1 MNNKTLKYFSV
12 ILIIFLFG
20 CSKSIEKSP
29 NIVFILTDDL
39 AYADLSSYGS
49 EFIETPNLDKMAD
62 DGVKMTSY
70 YAAQAVCSASR
81 AAILTGCYPNR
92 LGISGAFGPK
102 SKRGINPDEFLL
114 SEMLKEN
121 NYKTGIFG
129 KWHLGDAEKFLPTN
143 HGFDEFYGILF
154 SNDMWKFHPER
165 PEGYPDDLMLYRNE
179 TPIQSIV
186 DQSDLT
192 KDITD
197 ESIRF
202 IEENKDN
209 QFFLYIA
216 HPQPH
221 VPLFASK
228 DFNGSTGN
236 GLFADVISEID
247 FSVGRVIEA
256 LEKNN
261 LTENTIVV
269 FTSDNGPWLSY
280 GDHAGSSGIYREGKG
295 TAWEGGQR
303 VPCIIKYPR
312 EIKANTI
319 IDEPVMGIDWMPT
332 FSHITGSKL
341 SDNKI
346 DGKNIWPLLTQKEN
360 KSPHKELYFYY
371 RQNELHAVRSGNWKL
386 YFPRSYR
393 TLNGKPGGKDGMP
406 VKYEYNEVKS
416 NELYNLKE
424 DPSEMKNVYMENIEK
439 AKELEKMGENAR
451 QELGDALTSIVG
463 DGVRKIGTID
473 YFNKCE

>member
-1 MNNKTLKYFSV
+1 MNNKTLKYLSTLLV
-12 ILIIFLFG
+12 LFLFG

-179 TPIQSIV
+179 TPIQSII

-202 IEENKDN
+202 IEKNKDN

-303 VPCIIKYPR
+303 VPCIIKYPS
-312 EIKANTI
+312 EIKAKTI

-439 AKELEKMGENAR
+439 AKELEKIGENAR
-451 QELGDALTSIVG
+451 QELGDALTFRVG

-473 YFNKCE
+473 

>member
-1 MNNKTLKYFSV
+1 MNNKTLKYLSTLLV
-12 ILIIFLFG
+12 IFLFG

-179 TPIQSIV
+179 TPIQSII

-202 IEENKDN
+202 IEKNKDN

-312 EIKANTI
+312 EIKAKTI

-360 KSPHKELYFYY
+360 KSPHEELYFYY

-473 YFNKCE
+473 

>member
-1 MNNKTLKYFSV
+1 MNNKILKYFFTLLV
-12 ILIIFLFG
+12 VFLFG
-20 CSKSIEKSP
+20 CSESIEKSP

-121 NYKTGIFG
+121 NYRTGIFG

-165 PEGYPDDLMLYRNE
+165 PEGYPDDLMLYRNN
-179 TPIQSIV
+179 TPVQPII

-192 KDITD
+192 KNITD

-202 IEENKDN
+202 IEENKDQ

-261 LTENTIVV
+261 LSENTIVV

-303 VPCIIKYPR
+303 VPCIIKYPA
-312 EIKANTI
+312 EIKAKTI

-332 FSHITGSKL
+332 FSHITSSKL
-341 SDNKI
+341 SANKI

-406 VKYEYNEVKS
+406 VKYEYNYVKF

-451 QELGDALTSIVG
+451 QELGDALTSRVG
-463 DGVRKIGTID
+463 DGVRKIGLID
-473 YFNKCE
+473 

>member
-1 MNNKTLKYFSV
+1 MNNKTLKYLSTLLV
-12 ILIIFLFG
+12 LFLFG

-179 TPIQSIV
+179 TPIQSII

-303 VPCIIKYPR
+303 VPCIIKYPS
-312 EIKANTI
+312 EIKAKTI

-346 DGKNIWPLLTQKEN
+346 DGKNIWPLLTQKVN

-424 DPSEMKNVYMENIEK
+424 DPSEMKNVYIENIEK

-473 YFNKCE
+473 

>member
-1 MNNKTLKYFSV
+1 MNRFNLYP
-12 ILIIFLFG
+12 ILFVMIILFFG
-20 CSKSIEKSP
+20 CNKLKDTPP
-29 NIVFILTDDL
+29 NIIFILTDDL

-49 EFIETPNLDKMAD
+49 EFIDTPNLDKMAD
-62 DGVKMTSY
+62 DGLKMTSY
-70 YAAQAVCSASR
+70 YAPQAVCSASR

-102 SKRGINPDEFLL
+102 SKRGINPDELLL
-114 SEMLKEN
+114 SEMLQSN

-129 KWHLGDAEKFLPTN
+129 KWHLGDAEKFMPTN

-154 SNDMWKFHPER
+154 SNDMWPFHPER
-165 PEGYPDDLMLYRNE
+165 PQDYPNDLMLYRNDK
-179 TPIQSIV
+179 PVQALI

-192 KDITD
+192 KNITD

-202 IEENKDN
+202 IEENKNN

-228 DFNGSTGN
+228 EFQGSTGE

-261 LTENTIVV
+261 LSENTIVV

-280 GDHAGSSGIYREGKG
+280 GDHAGSSGIFREGKG

-303 VPCIIKYPR
+303 VPCIIKYPK
-312 EIKANTI
+312 EIMPKTI

-332 FSHITGSKL
+332 FSFLTGSKL
-341 SDNKI
+341 SENKI
-346 DGKNIWPLLTQKEN
+346 DGKNIWPLITQKEK
-360 KSPHKELYFYY
+360 KSPHQELYFYY
-371 RQNELHAVRSGNWKL
+371 RQNELHAVRSGDWKL
-386 YFPRSYR
+386 YFPRTYR
-393 TLNGKPGGKDGMP
+393 SLNGKQGGKDGMP
-406 VKYEYNEVKS
+406 VKYEYNQVKS
-416 NELYNLKE
+416 NELYNLIV
-424 DPSEMKNVYMENIEK
+424 DPRELSNVYSENMEI
-439 AKELEKMGENAR
+439 AKRLEEIGERAR
-451 QELGDALTSIVG
+451 NELGDKLTSREGV
-463 DGVRKIGTID
+463 GVREIGMID
-473 YFNKCE
+473 

>member
-1 MNNKTLKYFSV
+1 MNNKTLKYLSTLLV
-12 ILIIFLFG
+12 LFLFG

-49 EFIETPNLDKMAD
+49 EFLETPNLDKMAD

-179 TPIQSIV
+179 TPIQSII

-202 IEENKDN
+202 IEKNKDN

-303 VPCIIKYPR
+303 VPCIIKYPS
-312 EIKANTI
+312 EIKAKTI

-360 KSPHKELYFYY
+360 KSPHEELYFYY

-473 YFNKCE
+473 

>member
-1 MNNKTLKYFSV
+1 MNNKTLKYFSA
-12 ILIIFLFG
+12 ILIIFLLG

-49 EFIETPNLDKMAD
+49 EFIETPNLDKMAEE
-62 DGVKMTSY
+62 GVKMTSY

-102 SKRGINPDEFLL
+102 SKRGINPEELLL

-165 PEGYPDDLMLYRNE
+165 PQDYPDDLMLYRNE
-179 TPIQSIV
+179 TPIQSII

-261 LTENTIVV
+261 LTENTIVI

-303 VPCIIKYPR
+303 VPCIIKYPK
-312 EIKANTI
+312 EIKAKTI

-341 SDNKI
+341 STNKI

-360 KSPHKELYFYY
+360 KSPHEELYFYY
-371 RQNELHAVRSGNWKL
+371 RQNELHAVRSGDWKL

-393 TLNGKPGGKDGMP
+393 TLNGKPGGKDGVP
-406 VKYEYNEVKS
+406 VKYENNIVRS
-416 NELYNLKE
+416 NELYNLKD
-424 DPSEMKNVYMENIEK
+424 DPSETTNVYSEYVEK
-439 AKELEKMGENAR
+439 AKQLEKMGENAR
-451 QELGDALTSIVG
+451 QELGDALTSRLG
-463 DGVRKIGTID
+463 SGVRKIGSID
-473 YFNKCE
+473 

>member
-1 MNNKTLKYFSV
+1 MNNKTLKYLSTLLV
-12 ILIIFLFG
+12 IFLFG
-20 CSKSIEKSP
+20 CSKSTEKSP

-179 TPIQSIV
+179 TPIQSII

-202 IEENKDN
+202 IEKNKDN

-312 EIKANTI
+312 EIKAKTI

-360 KSPHKELYFYY
+360 KSPHEELYFYY

-473 YFNKCE
+473 

>member
-1 MNNKTLKYFSV
+1 MNNKTLKYLSTLLV
-12 ILIIFLFG
+12 VFLFG
-20 CSKSIEKSP
+20 CSKSTEKSP

-102 SKRGINPDEFLL
+102 SRIGINPDEFLL

-192 KDITD
+192 NDITD

-202 IEENKDN
+202 IEKNKDN

-312 EIKANTI
+312 EIKAKTI

-473 YFNKCE
+473 